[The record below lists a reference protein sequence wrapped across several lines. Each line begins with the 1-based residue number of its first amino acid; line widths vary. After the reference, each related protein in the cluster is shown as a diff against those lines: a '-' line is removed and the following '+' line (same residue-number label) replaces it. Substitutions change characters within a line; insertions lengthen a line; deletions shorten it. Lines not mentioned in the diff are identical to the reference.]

1 MIQDVTTRVDRR
13 PEYAER
19 LRQFADMIEQ
29 SGTQPVGV
37 IMQIFWEGAPTTC
50 IKRGEDNF
58 DILAAIGILERVKT
72 ELVLSL
78 STAPINATPGPPNPE
93 ACPHG
98 RQADECLLCVSSQDD
113 GGGQP

>member
-1 MIQDVTTRVDRR
+1 MLQDVTTRVDRR
-13 PEYAER
+13 PDYAQR

-50 IKRGEDNF
+50 IKKAEDNF
-58 DILAAIGILERVKT
+58 DILTAIGILERIKT
-72 ELVLSL
+72 EFVLSL
-78 STAPINATPGPPNPE
+78 STAPLSTEPGPKNPE

-98 RQADECLLCVSSQDD
+98 RMPDECLLCVANS
-113 GGGQP
+113 GGEQP